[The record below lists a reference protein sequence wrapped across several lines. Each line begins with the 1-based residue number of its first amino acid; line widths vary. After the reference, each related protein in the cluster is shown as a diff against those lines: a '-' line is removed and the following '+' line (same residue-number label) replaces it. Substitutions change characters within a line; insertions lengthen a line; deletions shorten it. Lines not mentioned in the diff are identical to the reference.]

1 MMGLVGPVSLV
12 GTHPVL
18 DPGLV
23 GLVGLVGFVSLCG
36 LVGLVGMG
44 YGAKLGQFWVFSC
57 HLN

>member
-1 MMGLVGPVSLV
+1 MMGLVGPVGLV

-36 LVGLVGMG
+36 LVGLVDMG
-44 YGAKLGQFWVFSC
+44 YGAKLG
-57 HLN
+57 